1 VLCILYVNAAGFL
14 LGLAALS
21 FERTL
26 PLTAMRRWLWCLV
39 IPASIVLPGFYRF
52 RHNWALSELA
62 ASAPHLAGHQ
72 MAGAASIAG
81 MSPEFWNRIEALDP
95 AINVIWHLL
104 SGALVIWAVISA
116 MRVSHVI
123 ATARS
128 PKSSTLDGVPVIV
141 TDSAGPATV
150 GVLRPR
156 VIVPQWVLTLPVAQR
171 RYVLHHED
179 EHRRAYDATLLFL
192 FSLPL
197 VLAPWNLAI
206 WWQLRRLALAVEM
219 DCDNRVVAALGNPRA
234 YGELLLRVAE
244 AASGGPRLQP
254 AFAGGAGTLERRLRS
269 LLAPSPLHY
278 IQRYLFPALALVFLA
293 IVIRMPHPLV
303 RPDPVH
309 RTVTSTTVNSQ
320 MQKDTR

>member
-26 PLTAMRRWLWCLV
+26 PVTAMRRWLWCIV

-52 RHNWALSELA
+52 RHNWALSD
-62 ASAPHLAGHQ
+62 LAGPAAHS
-72 MAGAASIAG
+72 AGHHVSVAASIAG
-81 MSPEFWNRIEALDP
+81 LSPEFWTRVEALDP
-95 AINVIWHLL
+95 AINVIWQILT
-104 SGALVIWAVISA
+104 GVLVIWAVINA
-116 MRVSHVI
+116 MRVSHII
-123 ATARS
+123 ATGRGGRN
-128 PKSSTLDGVPVIV
+128 STLDGVPVVI
-141 TDSAGPATV
+141 TESAGPATV
-150 GVLRPR
+150 GVLFPR
-156 VIVPQWVLTLPVAQR
+156 VIVPQWVLTLPVTQR
-171 RYVLHHED
+171 RYVLNHEN

-192 FSLPL
+192 GSLPI
-197 VLAPWNLAI
+197 VLAPWNLAL

-244 AASGGPRLQP
+244 ASSRGPRLQP
-254 AFAGGAGTLERRLRS
+254 AFAGSAGALERRLRS

-293 IVIRMPHPLV
+293 IVIRLPHPLI
-303 RPDPVH
+303 RPDRVH
-309 RTVTSTTVNSQ
+309 RTVTPTTVNSPI
-320 MQKDTR
+320 QKDAR